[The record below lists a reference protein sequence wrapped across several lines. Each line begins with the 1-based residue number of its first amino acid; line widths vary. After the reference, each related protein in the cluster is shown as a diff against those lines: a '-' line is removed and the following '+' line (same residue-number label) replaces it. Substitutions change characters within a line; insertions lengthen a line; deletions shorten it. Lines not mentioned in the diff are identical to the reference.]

1 MRRLGPPA
9 NVRAMAPAE
18 QIRIDARAAKF
29 LTRLALAELA
39 RWSLETADVRHRRHR
54 HHASRRNRVLKVGA
68 VALAFAVAGL
78 AVRRARHQGGSLP
91 EVAPP
96 VT

>member
-1 MRRLGPPA
+1 MPRRAPPA
-9 NVRAMAPAE
+9 NVHAMATAE
-18 QIRIDARAAKF
+18 QIRVDARTAKF

-39 RWSLETADVRHRRHR
+39 RWSLETAGVRHR
-54 HHASRRNRVLKVGA
+54 HHAARRNRALMVGA
-68 VALAFAVAGL
+68 VALGFAVAGL
-78 AVRRARHQGGSLP
+78 AVRRARQKGASLP